1 MNVSRRNLSVHG
13 PWVGLLSLLLLVLVH
28 GVQFAHAQ
36 PEPQPQSGAPS
47 PELAYLKQVNR
58 WRPPTDPQLHFLL
71 MGQFANAGRHLEGI
85 AFFEDVLKRFGPQSS
100 DNQKAQYLLAIAS
113 LRAGHANDVFLLK
126 RIGWVRDTM
135 ALLDD
140 AKRLSTGRQMFV
152 SRWMSGV
159 VRAQLPA
166 FLSQGDTALADLQW
180 CADHAALAPHRGWL
194 RAMHVGQFGVHLAQP
209 VAMRR
214 ERRVVGAP

>member
-1 MNVSRRNLSVHG
+1 MNLSHRKFPAHG
-13 PWVGLLSLLLLVLVH
+13 AWIILISVLFLILVGSA
-28 GVQFAHAQ
+28 QPAHAQ
-36 PEPQPQSGAPS
+36 SSEPQGINHS
-47 PELAYLKQVNR
+47 PELAYLKQVNQ

-85 AFFEDVLKRFGPQSS
+85 EFFEDALRRFGPQLS

-159 VRAQLPA
+159 V
-166 FLSQGDTALADLQW
+166 
-180 CADHAALAPHRGWL
+180 
-194 RAMHVGQFGVHLAQP
+194 
-209 VAMRR
+209 
-214 ERRVVGAP
+214 GAP

>member
-1 MNVSRRNLSVHG
+1 MS
-13 PWVGLLSLLLLVLVH
+13 
-28 GVQFAHAQ
+28 
-36 PEPQPQSGAPS
+36 
-47 PELAYLKQVNR
+47 
-58 WRPPTDPQLHFLL
+58 
-71 MGQFANAGRHLEGI
+71 QFANAGRHLEGI

-194 RAMHVGQFGVHLAQP
+194 REVHAKLADVHRARGEGAQAARHLALSGYATESRP
-209 VAMRR
+209 AIFTTPFGISTCRR
-214 ERRVVGAP
+214 AARLRHRRFARW

>member
-1 MNVSRRNLSVHG
+1 MPMNPTLRNVTAHAL
-13 PWVGLLSLLLLVLVH
+13 WVGLVALLFLVLL
-28 GVQFAHAQ
+28 ASTRPADAQ
-36 PEPQPQSGAPS
+36 PEAQSPTPS
-47 PELAYLKQVNR
+47 PELAYLKQVNQ

-71 MGQFANAGRHLEGI
+71 MGQFANGGRHLEGL
-85 AFFEDVLKRFGPQSS
+85 AHFQDALNRFGSQLS

-113 LRAGHANDVFLLK
+113 MRAGHANDVLLLK
-126 RIGWVRDTM
+126 RIGWVRDTI

-166 FLSQGDTALADLQW
+166 FFSQRDTALADLQW
-180 CADHAALAPHRGWL
+180 CVDNVALAPHRDWL
-194 RAMHVGQFGVHLAQP
+194 REVYAKLSDVHRARGD
-209 VAMRR
+209 A
-214 ERRVVGAP
+214 